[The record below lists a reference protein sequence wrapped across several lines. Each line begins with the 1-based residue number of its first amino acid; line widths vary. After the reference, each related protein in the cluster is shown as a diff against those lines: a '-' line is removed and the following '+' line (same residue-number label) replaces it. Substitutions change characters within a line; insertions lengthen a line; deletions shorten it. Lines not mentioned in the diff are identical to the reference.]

1 MWQASGWWR
10 CIHCIIFQLSLW
22 LGGARKI
29 HWTLQKL
36 HSFTR
41 CTRYPYFLIKSKPQP
56 SFQATNPKPPVLLQ
70 LKKMGDSFSETSMS
84 FKTETVLTSNKA
96 IKVIANDSND
106 PFLRCF
112 FSRKFL
118 RDGSLGILC
127 WCECVHHYTL
137 TASFEWIF
145 LGNLTWA
152 IFLVCQRLHHFGCA
166 TNCHVSVR
174 KRRSSFVFWVF
185 MGYLCV
191 SSS

>member
-1 MWQASGWWR
+1 MNFR
-10 CIHCIIFQLSLW
+10 CYVSLPEGTSKWDPIIQEVTF
-22 LGGARKI
+22 
-29 HWTLQKL
+29 T
-36 HSFTR
+36 HSFD
-41 CTRYPYFLIKSKPQP
+41 
-56 SFQATNPKPPVLLQ
+56 V
-70 LKKMGDSFSETSMS
+70 
-84 FKTETVLTSNKA
+84 
-96 IKVIANDSND
+96 
-106 PFLRCF
+106 F
-112 FSRKFL
+112 FFFRKFL

-185 MGYLCV
+185 MGYLCQFLIGSITRLLNQSQSRLRNKILKMV
-191 SSS
+191 TLGPYHL